1 MENGS
6 RMSLEKKAKRGGG
19 EKEKRMNDSMVIEA
33 AVIVLVNK

>member
-6 RMSLEKKAKRGGG
+6 RMSFEKKAKRGGRK
-19 EKEKRMNDSMVIEA
+19 KEKRMNDSMVIEA